1 MASCIDFFTKLR
13 FVDYIIDDKKPA
25 AIYIEP
31 LRLSEGAVNTA
42 FGDGEEYSCAG
53 LKSRGN

>member
-13 FVDYIIDDKKPA
+13 FVDYIIDNKKPA

-42 FGDGEEYSCAG
+42 FGRVEG
-53 LKSRGN
+53 